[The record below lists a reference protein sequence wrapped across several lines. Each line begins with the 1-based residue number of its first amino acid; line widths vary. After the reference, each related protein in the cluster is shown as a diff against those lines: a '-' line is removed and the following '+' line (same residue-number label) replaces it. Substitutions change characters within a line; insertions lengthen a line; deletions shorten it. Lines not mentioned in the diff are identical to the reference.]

1 MININS
7 ISSVEQVD
15 QLAQQIYK
23 QIQNREDV
31 ESDGYIELVR
41 HYRTL
46 QELRT
51 ILFKEKVEQESSF
64 RIISF
69 N

>member
-15 QLAQQIYK
+15 QLSQQIYK
-23 QIQNREDV
+23 QIQSRNDTDSEA
-31 ESDGYIELVR
+31 YKELVR
-41 HYRTL
+41 HYKTL
-46 QELRT
+46 RELHKV
-51 ILFKEKVEQESSF
+51 LFKEKIEQESSYK
-64 RIISF
+64 IISV